1 MQCGVKAVKGCAG
14 YGAICS
20 PSTHFVNVGSSHYL
34 QLHLQPSRSRSLI
47 EILIEKISHFCIAYW
62 DCSIKQSTGRVGEG
76 GEISFGP
83 RAMEIFIE
91 NYYGI
96 VYWRGALSGQSY
108 A

>member
-1 MQCGVKAVKGCAG
+1 MKGCAG
-14 YGAICS
+14 YGTICS
-20 PSTHFVNVGSSHYL
+20 PSKQFVNVGSSHYL
-34 QLHLQPSRSRSLI
+34 QLHLQHAAAAFSLKFLSRKFLI
-47 EILIEKISHFCIAYW
+47 SV
-62 DCSIKQSTGRVGEG
+62 SPVGIVQLSSPLAGGGG
-76 GEISFGP
+76 GEISFRP

>member
-1 MQCGVKAVKGCAG
+1 MKAVKGCAG
-14 YGAICS
+14 YGTICS
-20 PSTHFVNVGSSHYL
+20 PSAQFVNVGSSHYL
-34 QLHLQPSRSRSLI
+34 QLHLQHAAAAVSLKFLSRKFLI
-47 EILIEKISHFCIAYW
+47 SVSPIGIVQLSSPPAGW
-62 DCSIKQSTGRVGEG
+62 GRG
-76 GEISFGP
+76 GEISFRP